1 MSIDNAT
8 PEEWDEARRVTLEKY
23 VRRIIE
29 DEELDYANQFT
40 LKNCLQ
46 VGGTHYEDMD
56 LEPIEMCYQRYGYYG
71 VKAALHTKVDKY
83 LTREKDDELEDLEK
97 AKSCIDILIKYHHV
111 KEGRFK

>member
-8 PEEWDEARRVTLEKY
+8 PEEWNDARDKESRVTLEKY
-23 VRRIIE
+23 ARLITDSV
-29 DEELDYANQFT
+29 
-40 LKNCLQ
+40 Q

-56 LEPIEMCYQRYGYYG
+56 IEPIEMCYRRYGYKG